1 MTASPDLPSVL
12 EIRPVGAERDVAA
25 CYPLM
30 RQLRP
35 HLASEEEFV
44 TRWRR
49 QSVAGYRL
57 IALWQR
63 GTPVALAG
71 FRALENLVHG
81 VHLYVDDLVTD
92 ENPRGAGHGRL
103 MMDRLEVEAL
113 ALGCT
118 WLLLDTP
125 LTNALGHR
133 FYFRQG
139 LLARA
144 LRFRIDLDE
153 KARNDALSFRL
164 PSRGEGQLSPL

>member
-1 MTASPDLPSVL
+1 MTGASDLPSVP
-12 EIRPVGAERDVAA
+12 EIRPVETERDVAA
-25 CYPLM
+25 CFPLM

-35 HLASEEEFV
+35 HLASEDEFV

-49 QSVAGYRL
+49 QSAAGYRL
-57 IALWQR
+57 IALWR
-63 GTPVALAG
+63 ADAPVALAG
-71 FRALENLVHG
+71 FRVQENLVHG

-92 ENPRGAGHGRL
+92 ESARGAGHGRL
-103 MMDRLEVEAL
+103 MMDRLKAEAL

-118 WLLLDTP
+118 RLLLDTP

-144 LRFRIDLDE
+144 LRFSIDLDE
-153 KARNDALSFRL
+153 TASAK
-164 PSRGEGQLSPL
+164 